1 PATNG
6 GTRRNRG
13 GQGQNGVNAAAAPQQ
28 PAPAGGG
35 THVITEGAKSALAKI
50 AASTIAPVLTDSGVP
65 LEIELPSADSAEQ
78 PERPKRRRKRS
89 DGGSSKSEA
98 DILLDSVLNALP
110 EPKAPGQGRAR
121 RRVTTATLTTTPA
134 VGDQPQG

>member
-1 PATNG
+1 AGRGVIVHHDPVVKHRTAAPATNG

-65 LEIELPSADSAEQ
+65 LEI
-78 PERPKRRRKRS
+78 
-89 DGGSSKSEA
+89 
-98 DILLDSVLNALP
+98 
-110 EPKAPGQGRAR
+110 
-121 RRVTTATLTTTPA
+121 
-134 VGDQPQG
+134 